1 MGWCLRFSVHG
12 FSVALLALAAGA
24 ADLASSAVVV
34 FNSADPSSEALAKY
48 YAAKRNIDAERVV
61 GLRCS
66 QAQAISRAEYW
77 NEIARPLRE
86 IFLQKGW
93 WRSQGDR
100 VVETRIRFVALV
112 RGMPLKIL
120 RQEGGVAPRPG
131 QTEPVA
137 SRDEASVDSELA
149 VLATQDDAGAGAV
162 ANPYYG
168 SFISIRE
175 LMTEPGLLLVCRLD
189 APSEATVRRMIDD
202 AVAAEEGG
210 LWGWAYVD
218 SRDIHSGGYA
228 QGDKWLGTVVSEMRQ
243 EGVPVLWEKSPELLA
258 SGFPVTDAAVYYG
271 WYAESI
277 GGPFAHA
284 GFRFQPGAIAVHIHS
299 FSASTLRDASA
310 GWCGPLLERGAAA
323 TLGNVD
329 EPYLALT
336 AHLDVFQ
343 GRLMKGFTLAESAYM
358 SMPALSW
365 MNVVLGDPLYRP
377 YAAWRRPDA
386 PRERTRVWTRYRAII
401 LASRGNVPGAARF
414 LEQAAEET
422 SSSVFLES
430 LAAAQS
436 DAGEGRSAI
445 ETIEQALATETNA
458 AVRVRLMSTKASLRK
473 AEGSEPAAD
482 LQRSQNAE
490 SASNS
495 QPGARETTSRLSPTP
510 APGQK

>member
-1 MGWCLRFSVHG
+1 
-12 FSVALLALAAGA
+12 
-24 ADLASSAVVV
+24 
-34 FNSADPSSEALAKY
+34 
-48 YAAKRNIDAERVV
+48 
-61 GLRCS
+61 
-66 QAQAISRAEYW
+66 
-77 NEIARPLRE
+77 
-86 IFLQKGW
+86 
-93 WRSQGDR
+93 
-100 VVETRIRFVALV
+100 
-112 RGMPLKIL
+112 
-120 RQEGGVAPRPG
+120 
-131 QTEPVA
+131 
-137 SRDEASVDSELA
+137 
-149 VLATQDDAGAGAV
+149 
-162 ANPYYG
+162 
-168 SFISIRE
+168 
-175 LMTEPGLLLVCRLD
+175 MTEPGLLLVCRLD

-323 TLGNVD
+323 TLGNV
-329 EPYLALT
+329 
-336 AHLDVFQ
+336 
-343 GRLMKGFTLAESAYM
+343 GR
-358 SMPALSW
+358 ALSGADGSPRC
-365 MNVVLGDPLYRP
+365 LSRSIDEGFYFGGERLHGDAGSLVDERCPGRSALSALCGL
-377 YAAWRRPDA
+377 AAA
-386 PRERTRVWTRYRAII
+386 GCAEERTRVWTRYRAII

-445 ETIEQALATETNA
+445 ETIEQALAMETNA